1 MNTVTRELVNEINEY
16 FASRGFRSL
25 RVGAVAMSGGDDTL
39 IAEIYDGDWKHEHLA
54 VEQLV
59 NEFFNNHPT
68 LCIVKRWKENYV
80 GSDGDWYSED
90 HLWKIGDKSEQP
102 TIKYDDAVI
111 SKDNEPFKLQVYE
124 NKITEKS
131 GDSKMEPKY
140 LTKEQVTTYLK
151 KAPLNEQ
158 LMMEGPL
165 DGLRNKMRDAHREKD
180 IKKSQGGAERI
191 IRDAR
196 DPEISGNDTFIV
208 DGKEYKF
215 NDAKGL
221 SDEQLA
227 NAIVV
232 DKFGYYRRRA
242 LQNVEKKHEF
252 RHSKS
257 QDWIKDE
264 YRYGGKPAEDET
276 TPPTDDKKGKK
287 KKGKEAEETPATPE
301 ETLPKMKGDHR
312 DWTFKLKDGRA
323 VDWADLQQIIK
334 EKEIDPAEYKD
345 IVVYDKAKKKFTWE
359 EANKVIDVQMKKYR
373 DDRAARD
380 KKIADKEAAA
390 AKKVADKEAAKE
402 KKAADKADRDET
414 KAAVKKTKS
423 AEKVQRPV
431 GRLKFFDKDGK
442 EVSERQYKK
451 LTTDKKRELIAKD
464 RKGNEFTYT
473 DLLNHRKVQKRLNAS
488 LEHDPNKD
496 ILESLD
502 WDTVG
507 GSLNENLRRNHRDD
521 KFTESYARAKVDV
534 EYDDDTTSL
543 DYLV

>member
-1 MNTVTRELVNEINEY
+1 
-16 FASRGFRSL
+16 
-25 RVGAVAMSGGDDTL
+25 
-39 IAEIYDGDWKHEHLA
+39 
-54 VEQLV
+54 
-59 NEFFNNHPT
+59 
-68 LCIVKRWKENYV
+68 
-80 GSDGDWYSED
+80 
-90 HLWKIGDKSEQP
+90 
-102 TIKYDDAVI
+102 
-111 SKDNEPFKLQVYE
+111 
-124 NKITEKS
+124 
-131 GDSKMEPKY
+131 
-140 LTKEQVTTYLK
+140 
-151 KAPLNEQ
+151 
-158 LMMEGPL
+158 
-165 DGLRNKMRDAHREKD
+165 
-180 IKKSQGGAERI
+180 
-191 IRDAR
+191 
-196 DPEISGNDTFIV
+196 
-208 DGKEYKF
+208 
-215 NDAKGL
+215 
-221 SDEQLA
+221 
-227 NAIVV
+227 
-232 DKFGYYRRRA
+232 

-380 KKIADKEAAA
+380 KKIADKEAAD
-390 AKKVADKEAAKE
+390 AKKAADKEATKE

-464 RKGNEFTYT
+464 RTGNEFTYT